1 MKELVLLKKSM
12 QPPVLFR
19 IATKAI
25 QNYKLRRNFT
35 IFKQMPASRE
45 LKGIYSAELGFIVFM
60 YDFNY

>member
-45 LKGIYSAELGFIVFM
+45 LKGIYLSASELGFTV
-60 YDFNY
+60 YVRL